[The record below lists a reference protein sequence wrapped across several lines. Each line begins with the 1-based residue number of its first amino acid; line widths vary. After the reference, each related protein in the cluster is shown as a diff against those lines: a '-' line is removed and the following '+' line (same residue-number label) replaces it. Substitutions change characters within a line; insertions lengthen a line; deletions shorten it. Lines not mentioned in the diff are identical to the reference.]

1 MPLAISTNI
10 AAEKANYYLGY
21 NSDKMQESIKRLAS
35 GKKLT
40 SPVQDPGNLSVSM
53 KLNASINRLGGA
65 MTNSQNGVS
74 FLEVQDGMLET
85 VGKIVDR
92 MSELKGLA
100 AQDPM
105 KSEMDKY
112 SYNNEFKDLQ
122 LQLYSISQEQFNG
135 VSLFANYIHASPT
148 TQVRFNGMNQ
158 MDVTN
163 GTHQIS
169 IHTSQNGSSGAKVY
183 LYKSSL
189 LSALTLTAGLNL
201 AGSAS
206 GSGATS
212 GNYTDAVANN
222 TKVSV
227 SDVSGGFM
235 ALASEELA
243 TTLNLDQISVGVLAT
258 ALENVAFLRAQNGGV
273 GSRLHFSYEILAQ
286 QRTNMRAALG
296 RMVDVDIAE
305 ESTNLARIPAARLGI
320 GFEVQQEK
328 LDFGMKLTR
337 SLKQDRVAAHGGH
350 SEEPTAAYTV
360 VNAFA
365 SYDVDFGDSVGEF
378 FIKGNNLTDE
388 LAYNHSSVLKQY
400 APLPGRSVELGLKF
414 DF

>member
-53 KLNASINRLGGA
+53 KLNASINRLSGA
-65 MTNSQNGVS
+65 MNNSQNGIS

-85 VGKIVDR
+85 VGKILDR

-122 LQLYSISQEQFNG
+122 LQLHSISQEQFNG
-135 VSLFANYIHASPT
+135 VSLFANTSHADSN

-158 MDVTN
+158 LSVAN
-163 GTHQIS
+163 GVHQIS

-189 LSALTLTAGLNL
+189 LSALTLTAGLSL
-201 AGSAS
+201 AGAPDPSVT
-206 GSGATS
+206 GEGS

-222 TKVSV
+222 TNVSV
-227 SDVSGGFM
+227 SDTSGGFM
-235 ALASEELA
+235 TLASEELA
-243 TTLNLDQISVGVLAT
+243 TTLSLDQISVGVLAT

-305 ESTNLARIPAARLGI
+305 ESTNLAKYNVLSQGAAAMI
-320 GFEVQQEK
+320 AQANS
-328 LDFGMKLTR
+328 T
-337 SLKQDRVAAHGGH
+337 
-350 SEEPTAAYTV
+350 
-360 VNAFA
+360 
-365 SYDVDFGDSVGEF
+365 
-378 FIKGNNLTDE
+378 TD
-388 LAYNHSSVLKQY
+388 LALI
-400 APLPGRSVELGLKF
+400 LLR
-414 DF
+414 